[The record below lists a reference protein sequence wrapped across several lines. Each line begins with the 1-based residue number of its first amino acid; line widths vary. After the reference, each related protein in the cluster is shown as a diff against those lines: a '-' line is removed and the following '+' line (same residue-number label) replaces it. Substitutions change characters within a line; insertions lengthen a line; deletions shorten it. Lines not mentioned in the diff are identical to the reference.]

1 MLHYF
6 ISTMKIPENAKKS
19 QVYIGPEGTFINS
32 PLHVSKTLIVDEKNI
47 GEAIEK
53 NREAINSLIESN
65 PKEIEN
71 LVKLAL
77 KKYNFEGED
86 KSLLEKSLEQ
96 SNKIK
101 DIVENIEF
109 WKSQVA
115 LWGPKIITF
124 LIWLKTF
131 IS

>member
-1 MLHYF
+1 ME
-6 ISTMKIPENAKKS
+6 IPENAKKS

-32 PLHVSKTLIVDEKNI
+32 PLYVSKTLIVDNENI
-47 GEAIEK
+47 GKAIEK

-65 PKEIEN
+65 PEEIEK

-77 KKYNFEGED
+77 EKYNFEEED
-86 KSLLEKSLEQ
+86 KSLLERALEK

-101 DIVENIEF
+101 ELVENIEF
-109 WKSQVA
+109 WKSQAA